1 MNFKNDQKLIKIKM
15 YLLINIECK
24 KQTLKVDY
32 SLNIKNRRLNTFTI
46 NIY

>member
-1 MNFKNDQKLIKIKM
+1 M
-15 YLLINIECK
+15 YLLINIEWK

-46 NIY
+46 NIYWFKLILKIKDYIN